1 MVEKESEVTGRNTG
15 TVFTF
20 YKDIQN
26 ELDNHFTKALSQPP
40 AADTV
45 GVSHSSTS
53 LISSKPPSL
62 IISTTNSSDRI

>member
-1 MVEKESEVTGRNTG
+1 MMEKEGEASGRNSG

-26 ELDNHFTKALSQPP
+26 ELDNHFTKALSQPA

-45 GVSHSSTS
+45 GASHSSTS
-53 LISSKPPSL
+53 LISSKSPPTGTHYS
-62 IISTTNSSDRI
+62 NY